1 MAPTWN
7 PTSSD
12 QQQIKEAFADLGRVT
27 DKVVFPSAESSQPNR
42 FILRSKS
49 LFDVQ
54 AYVLSG
60 KDLPGNPG
68 VFDGRIPRSAFR
80 KLSGFDPE
88 VQHEIVVRTGYTCS
102 DYHNNHLHDL
112 VRAGQVAMQ
121 FSDNTVELLV
131 DGDGFNLRHNLSI
144 LTDERYTSPNEF
156 DENYREA
163 QEAIQMTLSMLV
175 DDARDRHRQTENIMQ
190 SLMRFEEDTRRN
202 QQGSEYLTRQ
212 FKTGPVANHASDNK
226 TPYLEFINKNL
237 AESLTTF
244 SNVVKDEIKR
254 VDLEKSTTTAI
265 GTCQF
270 AGLGYVA
277 MSVDSARSKTLRD
290 AYDNLQN
297 QISRS
302 RQESEEETSLI
313 LFVNQ
318 ILAQNNDIDRKIN
331 DAVNAT
337 RELNLLFE
345 HQARSY
351 EKITRFVHRMEPSPD
366 LEALKSRKMFV
377 LDQVDTCA
385 NKLRQLKTV
394 AEQFIRSFNEQIRF

>member
-7 PTSSD
+7 PTNSD

-27 DKVVFPSAESSQPNR
+27 DKVVFPSSEPGQPNR

-68 VFDGRIPRSAFR
+68 VFERRIPRSTFQ

-88 VQHEIVVRTGYTCS
+88 VQHEIVMRTGYTCS
-102 DYHNNHLHDL
+102 DYHDNHLHDL
-112 VRAGQVAMQ
+112 VRAGQAAIQ
-121 FSDNTVELLV
+121 YSDNTVESLV
-131 DGDGFNLRHNLSI
+131 DGDGFNLRHNLSV
-144 LTDERYTSPNEF
+144 LTDERYTSPSEF

-175 DDARDRHRQTENIMQ
+175 EDSRDRQRQTENIMQ
-190 SLMRFEEDTRRN
+190 SLMRFEEDIRRN
-202 QQGSEYLTRQ
+202 QQSSEYLNRQ
-212 FKTGPVANHASDNK
+212 FKSGPVASNAPDK
-226 TPYLEFINKNL
+226 QTPYLEYLNKNL

-244 SNVVKDEIKR
+244 SNVVKGEVNR
-254 VDLEKSTTTAI
+254 VDLERNTATAI

-270 AGLGYVA
+270 VGLGWVA
-277 MSVDSARSKTLRD
+277 MSGDSGRSKTIGD
-290 AYDNLQN
+290 AYDNLKN

-302 RQESEEETSLI
+302 RMESEEETSLI

-318 ILAQNNDIDRKIN
+318 ILAQNNDINRKIN
-331 DAVNAT
+331 DATYAM
-337 RELNLLFE
+337 REFNLMFE

-351 EKITRFVHRMEPSPD
+351 EKIARFVHRMEPSTD
-366 LEALKSRKMFV
+366 LDTLRSRKMFIR
-377 LDQVDTCA
+377 DQVDTCA
-385 NKLRQLKTV
+385 NKLRELKTV
-394 AEQFIRSFNEQIRF
+394 AEQFTRSFSEQIRF